1 MLCPF
6 CGKETVTTELCSH
19 CGVRFTKEIRTVA
32 WDEPPCEDRI
42 GPFSTK
48 VAKRLLYVAIL
59 LLLIAFFAL
68 TEAQGN
74 GILSM
79 R

>member
-1 MLCPF
+1 M
-6 CGKETVTTELCSH
+6 TTEICSN
-19 CGVRFTKEIRTVA
+19 CGVRLTKEIRNIA
-32 WDEPPCEDRI
+32 WEEMPGEDKI

-48 VAKRLLYVAIL
+48 VAKRMLYAVML

-79 R
+79 I

>member
-6 CGKETVTTELCSH
+6 CGRESVSTELCSN
-19 CGVRFTKEIRTVA
+19 CGVRFTKEIRNIA
-32 WDEPPCEDRI
+32 WEEPPYEDKI

-48 VAKRLLYVAIL
+48 TAKRLLYVVIL
-59 LLLIAFFAL
+59 LLLVAFFAL

-79 R
+79 V